1 MAYAIF
7 VAKPTSYIHGDFQTP
22 PGLAAEVWSSLGDLR
37 DIDAVIEPTVGA
49 GAFLRSAPLSLLEC
63 RWICLDLNP
72 EYVNQ
77 ARDVAESRGF
87 TNARIAH
94 ADAFDL
100 SKERLA
106 GLDLERPLLAIGN
119 PPWVTSSGQGGYA
132 VQNLPEKSNARF
144 GLAGFDA
151 MTGKAN
157 FDIAEAVL
165 LRVLDAVADFH
176 DVRIA
181 FLVKRSVAMKLARRL
196 LGSASELSFS
206 RIDAMA
212 HFSAAVDAGLFVS
225 RLSSAQTL
233 AAPHVDIAAE
243 LGGQPV
249 RRAGFRN
256 KRFVEDLDSHAMSA
270 HLEAPN
276 PVPWRQGVKHDVAKI
291 LELIPTDG
299 KLMNGFGEE
308 VLVEA
313 DVLCPLYK
321 SSDIANGRGPRRLF
335 PLFQVNLSGPVSDLS
350 SRWPLLADY
359 LARHETAFTA
369 RRSRIYSG
377 KPPFSIFGVGQ
388 YTFAPWKVVVS
399 GLYSTARF
407 RVIGPSSTGHPSLVD
422 DTCYLLP
429 FEEEG
434 EARAVA
440 DHLNDVETQQLFHAL
455 IDNGAK
461 RPITK
466 ALLSRIEI
474 PVWPAESPRQNG
486 DRPQLSLARGSVAG
500 TAAARAEP

>member
-7 VAKPTSYIHGDFQTP
+7 VARPASYIHGDFQTP
-22 PGLAAEVWSSLGDLR
+22 PGLAADVWSSLGDLR
-37 DIDAVIEPTVGA
+37 DVDAVIEPTVGT

-72 EYVNQ
+72 EYVDQ
-77 ARDVAESRGF
+77 ARDVAKSRGF
-87 TNARIAH
+87 ANALITH

-119 PPWVTSSGQGGYA
+119 PPWVTSAGQGGCV
-132 VQNLPEKSNARF
+132 VQNLPEKSNDKF

-165 LRVLDAVADFH
+165 LRLLDVVADFH

-196 LGSASELSFS
+196 LGVASELSFS

-225 RLSSAQTL
+225 RLSSTRASVAL
-233 AAPHVDIAAE
+233 HVDIAAE

-256 KRFVEDLDSHAMSA
+256 KRFVEDLDNHAMSA
-270 HLEAPN
+270 HLEAPE
-276 PVPWRQGVKHDVAKI
+276 PVPWRQGVKHDAAKI
-291 LELIPTDG
+291 LELIPTEG

-308 VLVEA
+308 VSIEA
-313 DVLCPLYK
+313 DALCPLYK

-335 PLFQVNLSGPVSDLS
+335 PLFQVDLSGPVVDLC

-359 LARHETAFTA
+359 LARHEAAFTA

-377 KPPFSIFGVGQ
+377 KPPFSIFGVGP
-388 YTFAPWKVVVS
+388 YTLAPWKVVVS

-407 RVIGPSSTGHPSLVD
+407 RVIGPSHTGHPSLVD

-429 FEEEG
+429 FEG
-434 EARAVA
+434 EAEAQAVA

-474 PVWPAESPRQNG
+474 PVWPIENLGQNE
-486 DRPQLSLARGSVAG
+486 DRRLLSLAAGPVAEA
-500 TAAARAEP
+500 TATRAEL